1 MAERRIYMT
10 VSDMDRLG
18 RMVLDAI
25 SDMPDLE
32 PLRALEQ
39 ELDRAEG
46 VRPVDIP
53 PDVITMNSKLRLT
66 DLDSGTQRVVTLV
79 YPQDAN
85 QGDSV
90 SILSPL
96 GTALLGYRVG
106 NEIRWNTPSGSLH
119 LRIDELLYQPEAA
132 GDFSQ

>member
-1 MAERRIYMT
+1 
-10 VSDMDRLG
+10 
-18 RMVLDAI
+18 
-25 SDMPDLE
+25 
-32 PLRALEQ
+32 
-39 ELDRAEG
+39 
-46 VRPVDIP
+46 
-53 PDVITMNSKLRLT
+53 MNSKLRLT